1 MRARW
6 MGSMKFGMRLREL
19 WDHRLGL
26 TVSIAIALFVGIWSV
41 ARVSLLPPGLESRHL
56 ETASATTRV
65 LVDAPK
71 SLVLD
76 LSAQSIDIES
86 ITSRALMV
94 GNLIS
99 SAPVREAIAKRVG
112 VSADRLE
119 VTAPLTR
126 EWPRPIQ
133 QAGNKRATSDIL
145 KSPDAYRINVRANPT
160 VPVLEISATAPT
172 AEAAQRLA
180 NGAVLGTEDYLNGVA
195 ARESIAETGRVKLE
209 QLGQAKGEVIN
220 QGVSVKVAVL
230 SFLVAFA
237 LSGFTVL
244 LIARIRRGWAA
255 QAQSGTPPQWRP
267 PHPAARAD

>member
-1 MRARW
+1 
-6 MGSMKFGMRLREL
+6 MKFGMRLREL

-26 TVSIAIALFVGIWSV
+26 AVSIAIAVFVGAWSV
-41 ARVSLLPPGLESRHL
+41 ARISLFPPGLESRHL
-56 ETASATTRV
+56 ETSAASTRV

-76 LSAQSIDIES
+76 LTVQSIDIEA
-86 ITSRALMV
+86 ITNRSLMV

-99 SAPVREAIAKRVG
+99 SAPVREAIARRVG

-133 QAGNKRATSDIL
+133 QAGTKRSTSDIL
-145 KSPDAYRINVRANPT
+145 KSPDQYRINVRANPT
-160 VPVLEISATAPT
+160 VPVLEISTTAPT
-172 AEAAQRLA
+172 AEAAARLA
-180 NGAVLGTEDYLNGVA
+180 NGAVLGTEDYLNSVA
-195 ARESIAETGRVKLE
+195 AREAISGAKRIKLE

-220 QGVSVKVAVL
+220 EGVSAKVAVL
-230 SFLVAFA
+230 SFLIA
-237 LSGFTVL
+237 LTLSCFTVL

-255 QAQSGTPPQWRP
+255 QAQSSAPAPQWRP
-267 PHPAARAD
+267 PHPATGD